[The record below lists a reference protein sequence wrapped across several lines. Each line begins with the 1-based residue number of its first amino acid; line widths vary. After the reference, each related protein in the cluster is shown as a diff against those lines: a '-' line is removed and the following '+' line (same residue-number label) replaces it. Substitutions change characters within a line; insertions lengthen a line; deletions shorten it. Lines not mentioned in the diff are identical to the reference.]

1 MKALVK
7 SQDNPTVYS
16 DEVLDK
22 MLKEMQESN
31 RETMETIKR
40 TVVCSH
46 LDEKSD
52 ESESESESKSK
63 TLENPRD
70 AMVEVSSYIESDYET
85 KSTSTSGKSDCYIDT
100 P

>member
-31 RETMETIKR
+31 KETMETIKR
-40 TVVCSH
+40 TIACSH
-46 LDEKSD
+46 LDE
-52 ESESESESKSK
+52 ESEGSESESK
-63 TLENPRD
+63 TPENPRD

-85 KSTSTSGKSDCYIDT
+85 KSTSASGKSDYNIDNS